1 MDFDN
6 IFKSRKIILEML
18 EIRGGDISPYENQT
32 QEELNI
38 LFQQHGSKSNSEFDT
53 LDILVENKKDENKI
67 MIKYLTNT
75 KVRNQNIISCIDEIY
90 ESDIIDK
97 KDVLVII
104 TRDKINYQ
112 GTLVEY
118 INRIFS
124 QDKIFAQVLSLN
136 NLLFNITDHELV
148 PKYRIM
154 TQDEKNNI
162 ISKLY
167 LENEEQLPN
176 ILVTDPVAK
185 FYGVR
190 VGDVCEI
197 EYNNHT
203 NGKNKFYRLCITSN

>member
-1 MDFDN
+1 
-6 IFKSRKIILEML
+6 
-18 EIRGGDISPYENQT
+18 
-32 QEELNI
+32 
-38 LFQQHGSKSNSEFDT
+38 
-53 LDILVENKKDENKI
+53 

-124 QDKIFAQVLSLN
+124 QNRTFAQVLCLN
-136 NLLFNITDHELV
+136 NLLFNITEHELV

-154 TQDEKNNI
+154 DQDEKNDI

-167 LENEEQLPN
+167 LESEEQLPN

-203 NGKNKFYRLCITSN
+203 NGKNKFYRLCIASN